1 MLQAEIGS
9 AKVTA
14 GESPPTRGHL
24 MPDFT
29 LPSSDGKQ
37 VSLYD
42 YRGRSN
48 LALFFVG
55 PARDSAENQ
64 WLSAL
69 AERYREISD
78 TDSEVVIVVAES
90 IEQAEEFRR

>member
-14 GESPPTRGHL
+14 TGSLPTRGHL

-48 LALFFVG
+48 LVLFFAG
-55 PARDSAENQ
+55 RTQDSAE
-64 WLSAL
+64 AL
-69 AERYREISD
+69 CLAPCHALRGNR
-78 TDSEVVIVVAES
+78 
-90 IEQAEEFRR
+90 

>member
-14 GESPPTRGHL
+14 AESLPTRGHL

-29 LPSSDGKQ
+29 LSASDGKQ

-48 LALFFVG
+48 LVLF
-55 PARDSAENQ
+55 
-64 WLSAL
+64 L
-69 AERYREISD
+69 ATRAKGGK
-78 TDSEVVIVVAES
+78 T
-90 IEQAEEFRR
+90 